1 MVKARPEVHDT
12 PYDPIFRA
20 AGAEFGVDPALLKAI
35 AAHESEFLWVSYREE
50 PGFWRRYVKDNPDW
64 RDHPYHNRPE
74 ILAASWGLMQIMFTT
89 AVESGGFPRNGSPWD
104 LLQPEANIRAGACH
118 IAHLLARY
126 HGKVPDVISAYNG
139 GIVRWDAVRNRYV
152 NQSYVSRVLALLAEE
167 KVAPTLL

>member
-152 NQSYVSRVLALLAEE
+152 NQSYVSCVLALLAEE